1 MYPSLA
7 LESSFGDQWGMFR
20 SLLKDRLPHYEANLE
35 EAILELKRFLV
46 LKVSANDTE
55 ATLLSPSP
63 MIDELWHYLVLCS
76 KQYVAVCKALF
87 LEETT
92 QEQSPPFLH
101 HNLLASASGEEATQA
116 RRERYGNTLSLYQ
129 RAFKMSP
136 KEEFWLFLAAGDGSR
151 ETNGSNTDTKK
162 RKCEHPDEEEEKDA
176 GTPKHETACVASTGS
191 TVFIVCVQD
200 QQGEVTSFK
209 VSPKTRIA
217 KLLHVLGKQYQI
229 DYHELRLHLDGMRLN
244 GDSTLS
250 DGGIEAGDFI
260 DMYLAQSAC

>member
-76 KQYVAVCKALF
+76 KQYAAVCKALF

-101 HNLLASASGEEATQA
+101 HNLLASASGEEAKQA
-116 RRERYGNTLSLYQ
+116 RRETYGNTLYLYQ
-129 RAFKMSP
+129 YALKMSP
-136 KEEFWLFLAAGDGSR
+136 KEEFWPFLAAGDDR
-151 ETNGSNTDTKK
+151 EK
-162 RKCEHPDEEEEKDA
+162 RMA
-176 GTPKHETACVASTGS
+176 
-191 TVFIVCVQD
+191 
-200 QQGEVTSFK
+200 VTLIRRRGNVNIQMRK
-209 VSPKTRIA
+209 RRRMLE
-217 KLLHVLGKQYQI
+217 LLNMKPP
-229 DYHELRLHLDGMRLN
+229 
-244 GDSTLS
+244 
-250 DGGIEAGDFI
+250 A
-260 DMYLAQSAC
+260 